1 MNLVINTDLIKQYIN
16 NNEVDAIIFD
26 GTSLDSLVI
35 DGIELWTASLF
46 KYELFDDGAYEL
58 ISSKASLSGSVEVP
72 STYND
77 IAVTRIG
84 SDAFG
89 SRTGITSIIL
99 PDTITYIDYEAFY
112 GCTNMTSINIPES
125 VEFIHSDAFYNC
137 TSLTVNFSYPYWT
150 TYDYGDGSISGY
162 VDYDNSYGNSVSYE
176 NYPEETV
183 LTKFYAPEIAM
194 THYEDSYVDVT
205 VKNYN
210 NESLK
215 VKVYFSTD
223 ENWSFYETAT
233 VPANGTTIVT
243 LDYSSYSNGE
253 AGFDAF
259 SVHANFDVL
268 TNARSNEIEEEY
280 SYWPQEDTTT

>member
-16 NNEVDAIIFD
+16 NNEVNVIIFD
-26 GTSLDSLVI
+26 GTNLDSLVI
-35 DGIELWTASLF
+35 DGEELWSASLF
-46 KYELFDDGAYEL
+46 KYELLSDGTYSIVGCSSN
-58 ISSKASLSGSVEVP
+58 ISGDVVIPE
-72 STYND
+72 TYNGV
-77 IAVTRIG
+77 AVTAIG
-84 SDAFG
+84 DDALANHPA
-89 SRTGITSIIL
+89 ITSITI
-99 PDTITYIDYEAFY
+99 PTSITYIAPWALYNDTA
-112 GCTNMTSINIPES
+112 TINFE
-125 VEFIHSDAFYNC
+125 HS
-137 TSLTVNFSYPYWT
+137 YWK
-150 TYDYGDGSISGY
+150 TYDRADPGWTYSTSDDYKSIE
-162 VDYDNSYGNSVSYE
+162 DCE
-176 NYPEETV
+176 WH
-183 LTKFYAPEIAM
+183 KFYAPEIAM

-223 ENWSFYETAT
+223 ENWDFYETAT

-259 SVHANFDVL
+259 SVYANFNVL
-268 TNARSNEIEEEY
+268 TSARSNEIEEEY